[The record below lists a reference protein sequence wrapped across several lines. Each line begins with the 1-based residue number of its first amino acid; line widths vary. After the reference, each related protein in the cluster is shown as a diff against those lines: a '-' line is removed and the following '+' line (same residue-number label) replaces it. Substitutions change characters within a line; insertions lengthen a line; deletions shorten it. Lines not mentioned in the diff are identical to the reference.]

1 MKQTLTPKTTPES
14 PTSPI
19 SNTLFQLYHITTDMS
34 TIPISPSIKIA
45 PLIPPTLNADFLAKN
60 RTKSNDSNDSNDDE
74 LYSSTG
80 STGSQREA
88 YKNRRKRAQQT
99 KINSGRALRMT
110 TALGPNGTPIDVAC
124 DVALENVTKRRVRK
138 VMTDAEVEALLALSC
153 PPSVPAVPT
162 TTVPTTTT
170 TPTTDNARGETKSGA
185 GTGTTAEARK
195 KLNLPAKD
203 PTLSRPVKYQ
213 KPSTSKS
220 NTKHAVDKT

>member
-1 MKQTLTPKTTPES
+1 
-14 PTSPI
+14 
-19 SNTLFQLYHITTDMS
+19 MS

-99 KINSGRALRMT
+99 KVNSGRALRMT

-138 VMTDAEVEALLALSC
+138 VMTDAEVEALLAL
-153 PPSVPAVPT
+153 PSVAVFLLL
-162 TTVPTTTT
+162 
-170 TPTTDNARGETKSGA
+170 RS
-185 GTGTTAEARK
+185 
-195 KLNLPAKD
+195 
-203 PTLSRPVKYQ
+203 
-213 KPSTSKS
+213 PS
-220 NTKHAVDKT
+220 